1 MMLDF
6 GADPRVIGEMSMAEI
21 MGLMGAIQRR
31 RGKAKMPTEEEEAE
45 ATQAFAA
52 LVANDPSVRLN

>member
-21 MGLMGAIQRR
+21 MGLMGAMQRR
-31 RGKAKMPTEEEEAE
+31 RGKDKMPTEEEEAE

>member
-21 MGLMGAIQRR
+21 MGLMGAMQRR
-31 RGKAKMPTEEEEAE
+31 SGKAKMPTEEEEAE